1 MEIQTL
7 NPATPRQ
14 RQRIE
19 AFLKRNGLRID
30 DMNYY
35 AAALDDD
42 GEMIAGGGLK
52 DDVIKCVAVDDAHKG
67 EAIANTLVSHLIS
80 HANQEGY
87 SCIKLF
93 TKPKNRQLF
102 ESLSFRLL
110 AEAPEA
116 ILMETGIGGISNT
129 VKALK
134 KIKEESEKYKEY
146 NKECREDS
154 KECKEDSKE
163 CKEDCKEC
171 KEDSKECKEEE
182 KTNLNTS
189 TPQHLNTSYL
199 NTSTSQHLN
208 TSYLNT
214 STPHHLTTTT
224 PPRGVVVMNCNPFT
238 LGHRYLIEQAAKQV
252 KRLYVMVVREDC
264 SLFAYTE
271 RKAMVEQG
279 VADIENVSVI
289 DGSDYAI
296 SRATFP
302 TYFLKRLDDAADTQM
317 QLDLDLFRRHIAPAL
332 GATVRFVGTEPTDQ
346 LTRRYNQL
354 MHEALTDV
362 REIDR
367 LAKDGN
373 AVSASRVRKA
383 MEQGD
388 MNTIRQLVPPT
399 TLPYIIAHLATQ
411 ALQAELDTTPKPGL
425 VDKDNNGAHRDMDH
439 ALMQL
444 SINTLHPY
452 FMRLALL
459 GFADTLPS
467 HTAIRDTGIE
477 AEKAML
483 AATNGVNTHKGAL
496 FSMGLAV
503 VAAAYEEK
511 KAAANKE
518 EREEER
524 KKEEKGKERGKEE
537 REDSQVPL
545 KSLESLESLAPLAPI
560 ESLASPLSSLQL
572 TIKSLAASF
581 PDTSGT
587 HGSKAKQL
595 SNGTTTIKGALDNAR
610 EGYEKL
616 FAEWLPFY
624 NERRKS
630 HDAHALHKTLLR
642 IMCDLDDTNIIYRT
656 NFATAEQ
663 VKQEARA
670 LLDNFKEAYAAESKE
685 KCTST
690 IEECASAIEEK
701 CASAELLALKDMDH
715 RYTARNIS
723 PGGAADMLSLTVFI
737 GSIQTY

>member
-19 AFLKRNGLRID
+19 AFLKRNALRID

-35 AAALDDD
+35 AAMLDDD

-87 SCIKLF
+87 GCIKLF

-129 VKALK
+129 VEALK

-146 NKECREDS
+146 NKEC
-154 KECKEDSKE
+154 KEDSKK
-163 CKEDCKEC
+163 CKE
-171 KEDSKECKEEE
+171 
-182 KTNLNTS
+182 
-189 TPQHLNTSYL
+189 
-199 NTSTSQHLN
+199 N

-214 STPHHLTTTT
+214 STPQHLTTT
-224 PPRGVVVMNCNPFT
+224 PPRGGVVVMNCNPFT

-252 KRLYVMVVREDC
+252 ERLYVMVVKEDC

-317 QLDLDLFRRHIAPAL
+317 LLDLDLFRRHIAPAL

-354 MHEALTDV
+354 MHEALKDV
-362 REIDR
+362 REINR
-367 LAKDGN
+367 LEKDGN

-383 MEQGD
+383 MEEGD

-425 VDKDNNGAHRDMDH
+425 VDKDNNGAHRDMDY

-452 FMRLALL
+452 FVRLAFL

-467 HTAIRDTGIE
+467 HTVIRDAGIE

-483 AATNGVNTHKGAL
+483 EATNGVNTHKGAL

-518 EREEER
+518 VRGKEREEEY
-524 KKEEKGKERGKEE
+524 
-537 REDSQVPL
+537 
-545 KSLESLESLAPLAPI
+545 
-560 ESLASPLSSLQL
+560 LSSLQL
-572 TIKSLAASF
+572 TIKALAASF

-642 IMCDLDDTNIIYRT
+642 IMCDLDDTNVIYRT
-656 NFATAEQ
+656 NVATAEE

-670 LLDNFKEAYAAESKE
+670 LLASFEEAYAAEDKE
-685 KCTST
+685 K
-690 IEECASAIEEK
+690 CASAIEDK
-701 CASAELLALKDMDH
+701 CASAELLALKDMDR
-715 RYTARNIS
+715 RYTERNIS

>member
-35 AAALDDD
+35 AAVTDDD

-80 HANQEGY
+80 HANREGY

-129 VKALK
+129 VKALE
-134 KIKEESEKYKEY
+134 KI
-146 NKECREDS
+146 REDG
-154 KECKEDSKE
+154 E
-163 CKEDCKEC
+163 
-171 KEDSKECKEEE
+171 
-182 KTNLNTS
+182 
-189 TPQHLNTSYL
+189 
-199 NTSTSQHLN
+199 
-208 TSYLNT
+208 
-214 STPHHLTTTT
+214 
-224 PPRGVVVMNCNPFT
+224 RGVIVMNCNPFT

-279 VADIENVSVI
+279 VADIENVTVI

-354 MHEALTDV
+354 MHEALKDV

-452 FMRLALL
+452 FVRLALL

-545 KSLESLESLAPLAPI
+545 KSLAPLEPLESLAPL
-560 ESLASPLSSLQL
+560 ESLSPLSSLQL

-581 PDTSGT
+581 PDTNGT

-595 SNGTTTIKGALDNAR
+595 SNGTSTIKGALDNAR

-642 IMCDLDDTNIIYRT
+642 IMCDLDDTNVIYRT
-656 NFATAEQ
+656 DFATAEQ

-670 LLDNFKEAYAAESKE
+670 LLDNFAEAYAAESKE
-685 KCTST
+685 KSASTKEKGAST

>member
-19 AFLKRNGLRID
+19 AFLKRNALRID

-35 AAALDDD
+35 AAVLDDD

-87 SCIKLF
+87 GCIKLF

-110 AEAPEA
+110 AESPEA

-129 VKALK
+129 VEALK

-146 NKECREDS
+146 NKECKEDS
-154 KECKEDSKE
+154 KKCKEDSK
-163 CKEDCKEC
+163 KC

-189 TPQHLNTSYL
+189 TPQHLNTPYL
-199 NTSTSQHLN
+199 NTSTPQHLN
-208 TSYLNT
+208 TSYL
-214 STPHHLTTTT
+214 PTT
-224 PPRGVVVMNCNPFT
+224 PPHGGVVVMNCNPFT

-252 KRLYVMVVREDC
+252 ERLYVMVVKEDC

-317 QLDLDLFRRHIAPAL
+317 LLDLDLFRRHISPAL

-354 MHEALTDV
+354 MHEALKDV
-362 REIDR
+362 RETAR
-367 LAKDGN
+367 LEKDGY

-383 MEQGD
+383 MEEGD

-452 FMRLALL
+452 FVRLALL

-467 HTAIRDTGIE
+467 HTSIRDTGIE

-483 AATNGVNTHKGAL
+483 AATNSVNTHKGAL

-511 KAAANKE
+511 KAAANKKV
-518 EREEER
+518 RGKEER
-524 KKEEKGKERGKEE
+524 KEERGKEREKEE
-537 REDSQVPL
+537 REDSLVSIENL
-545 KSLESLESLAPLAPI
+545 TPI
-560 ESLASPLSSLQL
+560 ESQASPLSSLQL
-572 TIKSLAASF
+572 TIKALAASF

-595 SNGTTTIKGALDNAR
+595 SNGIITIKGALDNAR

-624 NERRKS
+624 NERRKN

-642 IMCDLDDTNIIYRT
+642 IMCDLDDTNVIYRT
-656 NFATAEQ
+656 NVATAEE

-670 LLDNFKEAYAAESKE
+670 LLASFEEAYAAEDKE
-685 KCTST
+685 K
-690 IEECASAIEEK
+690 CASAIEEK
-701 CASAELLALKDMDH
+701 CASAELLALKDMDR
-715 RYTARNIS
+715 RYTERNIS

>member
-19 AFLKRNGLRID
+19 AFLKRNALRIN

-35 AAALDDD
+35 AAVLDDD
-42 GEMIAGGGLK
+42 GEIIAGGGLK
-52 DDVIKCVAVDDAHKG
+52 EDVIKCVAVDDAHKG

-87 SCIKLF
+87 GCIKLF

-129 VKALK
+129 VETLK
-134 KIKEESEKYKEY
+134 KIKDNGE
-146 NKECREDS
+146 
-154 KECKEDSKE
+154 
-163 CKEDCKEC
+163 
-171 KEDSKECKEEE
+171 
-182 KTNLNTS
+182 
-189 TPQHLNTSYL
+189 
-199 NTSTSQHLN
+199 
-208 TSYLNT
+208 
-214 STPHHLTTTT
+214 
-224 PPRGVVVMNCNPFT
+224 RGVVVMNCNPFT

-252 KRLYVMVVREDC
+252 ERLYVMVVREDC

-317 QLDLDLFRRHIAPAL
+317 LLDLDLFRRHIAPAL

-354 MHEALTDV
+354 MHEALKDV
-362 REIDR
+362 RETAR
-367 LAKDGN
+367 LEKDGN

-383 MEQGD
+383 MEEGD

-425 VDKDNNGAHRDMDH
+425 VDKDNNGAHRDMDY

-452 FMRLALL
+452 FVRLALL

-467 HTAIRDTGIE
+467 HTSIRDAGIE

-518 EREEER
+518 ERGKEGRKEER
-524 KKEEKGKERGKEE
+524 GKEREKEE
-537 REDSQVPL
+537 REDSLVSIENL
-545 KSLESLESLAPLAPI
+545 TPI
-560 ESLASPLSSLQL
+560 ESIASPLSSLQL
-572 TIKSLAASF
+572 TIKALAASF

-610 EGYEKL
+610 EGYERL

-624 NERRKS
+624 NERRKN

-642 IMCDLDDTNIIYRT
+642 IMCDLDDTNVIYRT
-656 NFATAEQ
+656 NVATAEE

-670 LLDNFKEAYAAESKE
+670 LLASFEEAYAAQDKE
-685 KCTST
+685 KCT
-690 IEECASAIEEK
+690 SAIEEK
-701 CASAELLALKDMDH
+701 CASAELLALKDMDR
-715 RYTARNIS
+715 RYTERNIS

>member
-35 AAALDDD
+35 AAVLDDD

-87 SCIKLF
+87 GCIKLF

-129 VKALK
+129 VEALK

-146 NKECREDS
+146 NKECKEDN

-163 CKEDCKEC
+163 CKK
-171 KEDSKECKEEE
+171 EE
-182 KTNLNTS
+182 KTNLNTTTPQLLNTS
-189 TPQHLNTSYL
+189 YLNTTTPQHLNTSYL
-199 NTSTSQHLN
+199 NTSTPQLLN

-214 STPHHLTTTT
+214 STPQHLNTTMQPT
-224 PPRGVVVMNCNPFT
+224 GCIVMNCNPFT

-252 KRLYVMVVREDC
+252 ERLYVMVVREDC

-302 TYFLKRLDDAADTQM
+302 TYFLKRLDDATDTQM
-317 QLDLDLFRRHIAPAL
+317 LLDLDLFRRHIAPAL

-354 MHEALTDV
+354 MHEALKDV
-362 REIDR
+362 REINR
-367 LAKDGN
+367 LEKDGN

-383 MEQGD
+383 MEEGD

-425 VDKDNNGAHRDMDH
+425 VDKDNNGAHRDMDY

-452 FMRLALL
+452 FVRLAFL

-467 HTAIRDTGIE
+467 HTVIRDAGIE

-483 AATNGVNTHKGAL
+483 EATNGVNTHKGAL

-518 EREEER
+518 VRGKEREEEY
-524 KKEEKGKERGKEE
+524 
-537 REDSQVPL
+537 
-545 KSLESLESLAPLAPI
+545 
-560 ESLASPLSSLQL
+560 LSSLQL
-572 TIKSLAASF
+572 TIKALAASF

-642 IMCDLDDTNIIYRT
+642 IMCDLDDTNVIYRT
-656 NFATAEQ
+656 NVVTAEE

-670 LLDNFKEAYAAESKE
+670 LLASFEEAYAAEDKE
-685 KCTST
+685 K
-690 IEECASAIEEK
+690 CASAIEEK
-701 CASAELLALKDMDH
+701 CASAELLALKDMDR
-715 RYTARNIS
+715 RYTERNIS

>member
-19 AFLKRNGLRID
+19 AFLKRNALRID

-35 AAALDDD
+35 AAVLDDD

-87 SCIKLF
+87 GCIKLF

-129 VKALK
+129 VEALK

-146 NKECREDS
+146 NKECKEDS
-154 KECKEDSKE
+154 KKCKEDSKE
-163 CKEDCKEC
+163 CKEVV
-171 KEDSKECKEEE
+171 
-182 KTNLNTS
+182 KTNLNTSTPQHLNIPYLNTS

-199 NTSTSQHLN
+199 NTTTPQHLN
-208 TSYLNT
+208 TTTPQHLN
-214 STPHHLTTTT
+214 TT
-224 PPRGVVVMNCNPFT
+224 PPCGGVVVMNCNPFT

-252 KRLYVMVVREDC
+252 ERLYVMVVREDC

-279 VADIENVSVI
+279 VADIENVNVI

-317 QLDLDLFRRHIAPAL
+317 LLDLDLFRRHIAPAL

-354 MHEALTDV
+354 MHDALKDV
-362 REIDR
+362 RETDR
-367 LAKDGN
+367 LEKDGY

-383 MEQGD
+383 MEEGD

-425 VDKDNNGAHRDMDH
+425 VDKENNGAHRDMDH

-452 FMRLALL
+452 FVRLALL

-467 HTAIRDTGIE
+467 LTVIRDAGIE

-511 KAAANKE
+511 KAAANKGE
-518 EREEER
+518 REKEREE
-524 KKEEKGKERGKEE
+524 GC
-537 REDSQVPL
+537 
-545 KSLESLESLAPLAPI
+545 
-560 ESLASPLSSLQL
+560 LSSLQL
-572 TIKSLAASF
+572 TIKALAASF

-587 HGSKAKQL
+587 HGSKAKLL

-624 NERRKS
+624 NERRKN

-642 IMCDLDDTNIIYRT
+642 IMCDLDDTNVIYRT
-656 NFATAEQ
+656 NVATAEE

-670 LLDNFKEAYAAESKE
+670 LLASFEEAYAAQDKE
-685 KCTST
+685 K
-690 IEECASAIEEK
+690 CASAIEEK
-701 CASAELLALKDMDH
+701 CASAELLALKDMDR
-715 RYTARNIS
+715 RYTERNIS

>member
-7 NPATPRQ
+7 NPAIPRQ

-35 AAALDDD
+35 AAVLDDD

-110 AEAPEA
+110 AESPEA

-129 VKALK
+129 VEALK

-146 NKECREDS
+146 NKEC
-154 KECKEDSKE
+154 KEDSK
-163 CKEDCKEC
+163 KC

-182 KTNLNTS
+182 KTDLNTTTPQHLNTPYLNTSTSHHLNTPYLNTS
-189 TPQHLNTSYL
+189 TPQHL
-199 NTSTSQHLN
+199 
-208 TSYLNT
+208 
-214 STPHHLTTTT
+214 TTT
-224 PPRGVVVMNCNPFT
+224 PPRGGVVVMNCNPFT

-252 KRLYVMVVREDC
+252 ERLYVMVVREDC

-279 VADIENVSVI
+279 VADIENVNVI

-317 QLDLDLFRRHIAPAL
+317 LLDLDLFRRHIAPAL

-354 MHEALTDV
+354 MHEALKDV
-362 REIDR
+362 RETDR
-367 LAKDGN
+367 LEKDGY

-383 MEQGD
+383 MEEGD

-425 VDKDNNGAHRDMDH
+425 VDKDNNGAHRDMDY
-439 ALMQL
+439 AMMQL

-452 FMRLALL
+452 FVRLALL

-467 HTAIRDTGIE
+467 HTSIRDAGIE

-511 KAAANKE
+511 KAAANKKV
-518 EREEER
+518 RGKEER
-524 KKEEKGKERGKEE
+524 KEERGKEREKEE
-537 REDSQVPL
+537 REDSLV
-545 KSLESLESLAPLAPI
+545 SIESLAPI

-572 TIKSLAASF
+572 TIKALAASF

-642 IMCDLDDTNIIYRT
+642 IMCDLDDTNVIYRT
-656 NFATAEQ
+656 NVATAEE

-670 LLDNFKEAYAAESKE
+670 LLASFEEAYAAEDKE
-685 KCTST
+685 K
-690 IEECASAIEEK
+690 CASAIEEK
-701 CASAELLALKDMDH
+701 CASAELLALKDMDR
-715 RYTARNIS
+715 RYTERNIS